1 MTITIKQYTYF
12 CNKMFSIF
20 WDRRINDPETTKV
33 PKCCMSSRS
42 YIAIVPRDFTSRSNL
57 AIVAWNKLVK
67 IVQNGSKI
75 TVGRSM
81 DPDLDVLCGWLWYLQ
96 CKTVQKKKVKRER
109 GIKKRK
115 SLEQRKMFEKNIRC
129 LILLSR
135 NIIITN
141 FGLQSVISDS

>member
-1 MTITIKQYTYF
+1 MYYVVNCGIYSVKQH
-12 CNKMFSIF
+12 
-20 WDRRINDPETTKV
+20 R
-33 PKCCMSSRS
+33 
-42 YIAIVPRDFTSRSNL
+42 
-57 AIVAWNKLVK
+57 
-67 IVQNGSKI
+67 
-75 TVGRSM
+75 
-81 DPDLDVLCGWLWYLQ
+81 
-96 CKTVQKKKVKRER
+96 KKVKRER

>member
-96 CKTVQKKKVKRER
+96 CKTVQKKKLKEREELKRGRASNNE
-109 GIKKRK
+109 KCLKRT
-115 SLEQRKMFEKNIRC
+115 SDVWSSYLEI
-129 LILLSR
+129 
-135 NIIITN
+135 
-141 FGLQSVISDS
+141 